1 MITSGYTPLVR
12 NAKDLHAA
20 RQQQP
25 PKQPTQQLQQPPK
38 QPTQMQQPIQQ
49 QQAIQAPQQ
58 AKQQQEKQEKKT
70 YQFHMRMTN
79 KQRMKLKKLKKTWGL
94 ATDAAVVSKL
104 IDSCS
109 EAEKPTSDTIA
120 SVQELTQIRKEL
132 NKIGINVN
140 QIAKAA
146 NQSALTHQDAVYI
159 AQAAMM
165 IKKVV
170 YGGE

>member
-38 QPTQMQQPIQQ
+38 QPTQ

-109 EAEKPTSDTIA
+109 EAKKPQSDVVA

-170 YGGE
+170 YGG

>member
-1 MITSGYTPLVR
+1 MITSGYKPLVTS
-12 NAKDLHAA
+12 AKDLHKTV
-20 RQQQP
+20 QQQP
-25 PKQPTQQLQQPPK
+25 QKQPVQQLQQPVQQEPK
-38 QPTQMQQPIQQ
+38 
-49 QQAIQAPQQ
+49 QAIQTPQQ
-58 AKQQQEKQEKKT
+58 QPKQQQEKQEKKT

-109 EAEKPTSDTIA
+109 EAEKPTSDTVA

>member
-1 MITSGYTPLVR
+1 MITSGYKPLVTS
-12 NAKDLHAA
+12 AKDLHKAVPQQSQKQPVQHLQQPVQQPV
-20 RQQQP
+20 QQQP
-25 PKQPTQQLQQPPK
+25 K
-38 QPTQMQQPIQQ
+38 QPIQT
-49 QQAIQAPQQ
+49 A
-58 AKQQQEKQEKKT
+58 QQQEKQEKKT

-109 EAEKPTSDTIA
+109 EAEKPTSDVVA
-120 SVQELTQIRKEL
+120 SVQELTQIHKEL

-146 NQSALTHQDAVYI
+146 NQSALSHQDAVYI

>member
-20 RQQQP
+20 RQQQL

-38 QPTQMQQPIQQ
+38 QQPIQQ